1 MYHLFQ
7 VVNEDQDVY
16 IYIYIYYHISLQKFF
31 NLEDQVT
38 KNI

>member
-1 MYHLFQ
+1 MYQIFQ

-16 IYIYIYYHISLQKFF
+16 IYCHISLQNFF